1 MDASHK
7 AVNPVLYPQLSPAF
21 KTQRTFNWLAV
32 GLLYAFFYTTRY
44 NWTVVSPKIANILG
58 WQNTQ
63 LGVFE
68 TMMPIVYAFSVIL
81 NGPIADRVGGKK
93 AFLFGAVGVVL
104 MNVLFGLASLGVVS
118 PAVWEGVKASKHLI
132 TPAVLRPGL
141 APGTLLTFMAIV
153 WGLNGYFQAFG
164 ALSIVK
170 INAHWFHVRERGTF
184 SGVFGV
190 LIRLGL
196 LLAFQG
202 VPLILLAFPWQYA
215 FWIPAACVAVFFFIN
230 LGFVK
235 DSPAQAGFGEFET
248 GDASDAGEGPA
259 SLRFVLS
266 KIFASRATWTIALCS
281 MMIGFVRRSHLDA
294 WWPRYLEQYHG
305 ASPEQFASY
314 APYLV
319 ATWGIALSGIA
330 GGFAFG
336 ITSDRTF
343 GGRRAP
349 VIAFGFIGM
358 AVALA
363 ASGISDHLHMGPM
376 LAAIWLVALSFCV
389 NGAHG
394 MIGGAASMDFG
405 GKKATATAAGMF
417 DGMQYLTAFLVG
429 PGVPLITK
437 RWGWEAWHW
446 APVPFAL
453 LGAVLIGSLWNV
465 VPSRKAGH

>member
-1 MDASHK
+1 MSTQAIQ
-7 AVNPVLYPQLSPAF
+7 PVVYPNLTAEF
-21 KTQRTFNWLAV
+21 KNRRVLNWLAV

-44 NWTVVSPKIANILG
+44 NWTVVSPKIANVLG
-58 WQNTQ
+58 WGNAQ

-81 NGPIADRVGGKK
+81 NGPIADRIGGKK
-93 AFLFGAVGVVL
+93 AFLFGAVGVVI
-104 MNVLFGLASLGVVS
+104 MNVLFGMASLAVVT
-118 PAVWEGVKASKHLI
+118 PATWEGVKAAKHLV
-132 TPAVLRPGL
+132 TPAVLKPGVT
-141 APGTLLTFMAIV
+141 PGALLTFMAIT

-202 VPLILLAFPWQYA
+202 VPLILLGLPWQYA
-215 FWIPAACVAVFFFIN
+215 FWIPGACVAIFFLVN
-230 LGFVK
+230 LAYVH
-235 DSPAQAGFGEFET
+235 DTPAEAGFGEFET
-248 GDASDAGEGPA
+248 GDAGDSGAGPA
-259 SLRFVLS
+259 SLGFVIS
-266 KIFASRATWTIALCS
+266 KIFASRAAWTIALCS
-281 MMIGFVRRSHLDA
+281 MMIGFVRRSHLDS
-294 WWPRYLEQYHG
+294 WWPRYFEQYHG
-305 ASPEQFASY
+305 ADPSAFATY
-314 APYLV
+314 APYVV
-319 ATWGIALSGIA
+319 ATWGIALAGIA

-336 ITSDRTF
+336 ISSDRRF

-349 VIAFGFIGM
+349 VIVFGFLGM
-358 AVALA
+358 ALALA
-363 ASGISDHLHMGPM
+363 ATGITDHLHMGPM
-376 LAAIWLVALSFCV
+376 LAAIWLLVLSFAV

-405 GKKATATAAGMF
+405 GKKATATAAGLF

-437 RWGWEAWHW
+437 KWGWEAWHW
-446 APVPFAL
+446 APIPFAL
-453 LGAVLIGSLWNV
+453 IGAALMATLWNV
-465 VPSRKAGH
+465 TPSRKAGH

>member
-1 MDASHK
+1 MSTSPS
-7 AVNPVLYPQLSPAF
+7 AVNVYPQLSPAF
-21 KTQRTFNWLAV
+21 TGRRTLNWLAV

-44 NWTVVSPKIANILG
+44 NWTVVSPKIANVLG
-58 WQNTQ
+58 WQNAQ

-68 TMMPIVYAFSVIL
+68 TMMPIVYALSVIL
-81 NGPIADRVGGKK
+81 NGPIADRIGGKK
-93 AFLFGAVGVVL
+93 AFLFGAAGVVI
-104 MNVLFGLASLGVVS
+104 MNVLFGLASLAVVT
-118 PAVWEGVKASKHLI
+118 PAVWEGVKQAKHI
-132 TPAVLRPGL
+132 VTPAVLRPGV
-141 APGTLLTFMAIV
+141 APGALLSFMAV
-153 WGLNGYFQAFG
+153 TWGLNGYFQAFG

-215 FWIPAACVAVFFFIN
+215 FWIPAACVALFFLIC
-230 LGFVK
+230 LGLVHNT
-235 DSPAQAGFGEFET
+235 PAEAGFGEFET
-248 GDASDAGEGPA
+248 GDAGDEGSGPA
-259 SLRFVLS
+259 SLGFVLS
-266 KIFASRATWTIALCS
+266 RIFASRAAWTIALAS

-305 ASPEQFASY
+305 ASPEKFATY

-336 ITSDRTF
+336 ISSDRRF

-349 VIAFGFIGM
+349 VITFGFIGM

-363 ASGISDHLHMGPM
+363 ASGVSDHLHMGPM
-376 LAAIWLVALSFCV
+376 LAAIWLVVLSFCV

-429 PGVPLITK
+429 PGVPIITK

-446 APVPFAL
+446 APIPFAL
-453 LGAVLIGSLWNV
+453 IGALLIGTLWNV
-465 VPSRKAGH
+465 VPSRKTGH